1 MSVGPQL
8 QLAVLWPWL
17 LMATLQIRLG
27 YSGLALAAVVEADRS
42 LAQKAI
48 IRVTPFKLEPLMLE
62 GVFASIA
69 DVTPAEGNLLQFH
82 PLSLCNT
89 SEDEHT
95 FSGFV
100 SIIKLERP
108 ERDLHPCLSLA
119 NKAKLAGERG
129 ARAVLFDIT
138 DDQGAADQL
147 SDSSFS
153 TCATKIQKRA
163 AGRLEEAQIT
173 VTDQDPSA
181 LPLRPRED
189 VHQPR
194 PGQRPHFFRQHPG
207 RALYHFPQ
215 TLPPAAPRNC
225 PEHPFLHSPQLSQS
239 GIGTMHYLRYG
250 PVGSE
255 TWCPHQPPR
264 VQRLLVSQP
273 QESRL
278 CEQAA
283 HRPFLL
289 QRQPPCRGGLRAPL
303 SDKLNRAGPPN
314 RGIRHGRHHHHN
326 SGSGESYLTEPS
338 GYLPDGPGSDTSSGP
353 CHGSSSDS
361 MLNCTDVSLQA
372 IHGSCSTFHSSLSS
386 DYDPF
391 AFCGSDKP
399 ATESGQE
406 PSPSWRE
413 PRPRLQSVDMAG
425 KGRAQL
431 ASNHVHYH
439 HHHHRHHHYGRSPP
453 DYLSGRLS
461 HEPIQR
467 KAKYPRAKAGL
478 LSAQVHKR
486 TEKVHLRES
495 GSDSQEATLL
505 GQPSCLPQR
514 HAPSLPDRLDF
525 RAEASGQ
532 AGAMGSQ
539 TSPQPFLQLHPSR
552 RKWKHPL
559 VSSQFPLPEDSSV
572 PPDCSAPTRCGHSS
586 ANCCPTE
593 MQPLVPSGSSVHT
606 FSDCQQVSKCLAP
619 HSDSR
624 PREQGNRTVEQD
636 CESVLLAEGSGMD
649 TTGNYASVYLSCQ
662 IPQPHQG
669 SKEDVPD
676 IYEHSV

>member
-1 MSVGPQL
+1 MPESCSHLQRL
-8 QLAVLWPWL
+8 QLRAGQRLLRNSSGCSRLWRG
-17 LMATLQIRLG
+17 Q
-27 YSGLALAAVVEADRS
+27 AVVLIQAFE
-42 LAQKAI
+42 
-48 IRVTPFKLEPLMLE
+48 VEPAVALGHGPGWDPVPM
-62 GVFASIA
+62 GC
-69 DVTPAEGNLLQFH
+69 GGGRQ
-82 PLSLCNT
+82 
-89 SEDEHT
+89 
-95 FSGFV
+95 
-100 SIIKLERP
+100 
-108 ERDLHPCLSLA
+108 
-119 NKAKLAGERG
+119 AKLAGERG

-138 DDQGAADQL
+138 DDQGAADQIKIPRL
-147 SDSSFS
+147 YP
-153 TCATKIQKRA
+153 CA
-163 AGRLEEAQIT
+163 
-173 VTDQDPSA
+173 
-181 LPLRPRED
+181 
-189 VHQPR
+189 
-194 PGQRPHFFRQHPG
+194 PG
-207 RALYHFPQ
+207 RMYISQGLGKGPISSGNIRDVPCITSHR
-215 TLPPAAPRNC
+215 L
-225 PEHPFLHSPQLSQS
+225 SPQ
-239 GIGTMHYLRYG
+239 
-250 PVGSE
+250 
-255 TWCPHQPPR
+255 QPPGTAPNTLSSTLR
-264 VQRLLVSQP
+264 SFP
-273 QESRL
+273 SQESRL